1 MKRIKNQ
8 QVTNVKPVNKSVN
21 PFFKLWITCSCS
33 QILTSLAKASTEYP
47 HETYYIF
54 CQFFVAGAMAN
65 MLGLPA
71 SLKVEKPQFIEDR
84 VWNGFRLAYLEGHR
98 TMSSYDLSEV
108 HFWIRNDIISRA
120 SSFYWVC
127 VYKEKLN
134 FPVKS
139 DMNFYRPFFDLAV

>member
-8 QVTNVKPVNKSVN
+8 QVTHIKPVNKSVK
-21 PFFKLWITCSCS
+21 PLFKLWITCSCS
-33 QILTSLAKASTEYP
+33 QLLTSLAKASTDYP
-47 HETYYIF
+47 HETYYVF

-65 MLGLPA
+65 LLSLPA
-71 SLKVEKPQFIEDR
+71 VLKEEKPEFIEER
-84 VWNGFRLAYLEGHR
+84 VWNGFKLAYKEGYD

-108 HFWIRNDIISRA
+108 HYWIKNDIISRA

-134 FPVKS
+134 FPAKS
-139 DMNFYRPFFDLAV
+139 DMNFYRPFSDLAL